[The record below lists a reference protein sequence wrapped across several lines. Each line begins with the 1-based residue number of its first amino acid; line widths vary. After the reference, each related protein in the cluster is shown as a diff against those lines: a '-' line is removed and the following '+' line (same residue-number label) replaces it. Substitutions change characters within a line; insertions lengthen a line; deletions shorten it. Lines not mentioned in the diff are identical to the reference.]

1 MGVYDGHDVIKR
13 VQQMQARLCFTLR
26 MPVSVLSHPCVQP
39 HIKVVMM
46 DSGVEHGLSQIASAL
61 GLPPVA
67 DVARNSA
74 DWPFAD

>member
-1 MGVYDGHDVIKR
+1 MGVYAGHDVIKR
-13 VQQMQARLCFTLR
+13 VQEMQARCTLR
-26 MPVSVLSHPCVQP
+26 MAARHSAECDAAVQP

-67 DVARNSA
+67 DVARNTA